1 MARHAIMIKCAL
13 VPILLVQ
20 ERLESAATYD
30 VDQLG
35 GDERVVRSE
44 LGLWVLLFP
53 PLGRNDIACDLDL
66 SGSEISLGDPFDDVG
81 TASREGRKC

>member
-53 PLGRNDIACDLDL
+53 PLG
-66 SGSEISLGDPFDDVG
+66 
-81 TASREGRKC
+81 